1 MLTGSCLTLLDV
13 DMHQGTRTS
22 LNAVKRENAVK
33 DNFRVNMEWT
43 TAWPPTL
50 KNWKCKGILFMLHNV
65 VVFVIEAVQSNQ
77 KH

>member
-1 MLTGSCLTLLDV
+1 MLTGSCLTVLDV

-22 LNAVKRENAVK
+22 LNAVKQENVVK

-43 TAWPPTL
+43 TAWPLTL
-50 KNWKCKGILFMLHNV
+50 KNWKSKGILFMLHNV